1 MINEYIKQYKDMS
14 IFEWMWHHHRNLHFK
29 MKYHGIPMQK
39 IPTDLYIY
47 SNDWKYDGVKS
58 IVDKLGNCEIKNIFA
73 YWEAKC

>member
-1 MINEYIKQYKDMS
+1 
-14 IFEWMWHHHRNLHFK
+14 